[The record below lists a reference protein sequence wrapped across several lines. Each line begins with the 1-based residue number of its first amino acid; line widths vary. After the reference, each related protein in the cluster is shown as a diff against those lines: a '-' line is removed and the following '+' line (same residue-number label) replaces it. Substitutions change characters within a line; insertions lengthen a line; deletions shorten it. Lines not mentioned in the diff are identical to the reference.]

1 MFNRKFLCRLMAASL
16 IIGGSNFLP
25 MPHLPIVH
33 AAVETYVGTGE
44 YIMGDFE
51 TPDTAKQRARARAE
65 RNARE
70 QAGVYVQSY
79 SRMVNFK
86 LLEDEI
92 VTMSSGV
99 IRVLDVQYSM
109 EPIADGKTILCK
121 ATLKADIDTSE
132 IDDWIKR
139 DPQERAELIAQNRE
153 LKRLND
159 EQERQINSL
168 KEQLAGASNQNDR
181 DRIVNEI
188 GTADQAFLS
197 NRKLEEG
204 DRLFADKNYSGA
216 IAAYDEALTLNP
228 NSAAAYDRRGNARVG
243 MKDFDRA
250 MADFDAA
257 LKIDPNFAL
266 AYNDRGAAYLK
277 HDEPSKAIEDLSKA
291 IKLAPSLSTAYS
303 TRASSY
309 LVLGEVDN
317 MIADYSRAIGLEP
330 NNAGNYIGRSGGH
343 IMKGDLEQA
352 LDDCNSAVNLD
363 PEVEHYHVM
372 RGWVYSFMGDPSR
385 ALLDFDKAIELDP
398 DKAMT
403 YVERGVQLTHMGYF
417 PRAATDFDKAIKLDR
432 KNAEA
437 YLARAD
443 LYASVDKK
451 YSKAIDYYEKAIELE
466 PENSEAY
473 NNRGVSYH
481 RLKDYRKALADFD
494 KALALKE
501 DYFEAYVNRGVVYKA
516 LGDNDKAL
524 KNFNKA
530 LELEEEK
537 AKRLSRQGKSYR
549 PNAAIYH
556 NLARYYEAAGDEAKR
571 KKYMDL
577 ASLAGIDYYATDFV
591 TGDGILIPL
600 YKLNF

>member
-1 MFNRKFLCRLMAASL
+1 MFNRKFLLRLMAASL

-25 MPHLPIVH
+25 MPHLSIVH

-65 RNARE
+65 QNARE

-86 LLEDEI
+86 LLEDEV
-92 VTMSSGV
+92 VTLSCGV

-168 KEQLAGASNQNDR
+168 KAQLAGASNQNDR
-181 DRIVNEI
+181 DRLVNEI
-188 GTADQAFLS
+188 GTADQAFLC

-204 DRLFADKNYSGA
+204 DKLFAAKNYSGA

-243 MKDFDRA
+243 LKDFDRA

-257 LKIDPNFAL
+257 LKIDPHFAL

-277 HDEPSKAIEDLSKA
+277 HDEPSKAIDDLSKA
-291 IKLAPSLSTAYS
+291 IKLAPTLSTAYS
-303 TRASSY
+303 TRGSAY
-309 LVLGEVDN
+309 MVFGEYDR
-317 MIADYSRAIGLEP
+317 MISDYTRAIGLEP
-330 NNAGNYIGRSGGH
+330 NNAGNYIGRARGH
-343 IMKGDLEQA
+343 LIKGDLEQA

-363 PEVEHYHVM
+363 PDVEDYHVI

-385 ALLDFDKAIELDP
+385 ALLDFDEAIELKP
-398 DKAMT
+398 DKAMN
-403 YVERGVQLTHMGYF
+403 YVERGIQLMQMRYF
-417 PRAATDFDKAIKLDR
+417 PRAAADFDKALELDR
-432 KNAEA
+432 DNAEA

-443 LYASVDKK
+443 LYSSVDKK
-451 YSKAIDYYEKAIELE
+451 YSKAVDYYSKAIELE
-466 PENSEAY
+466 PDNSEAY

-494 KALALKE
+494 KALELKA

-516 LGDNDKAL
+516 MGDNGKAL
-524 KNFNKA
+524 ENFNKA

-537 AKRLSRQGKSYR
+537 AKRLSRPGNAYR
-549 PNAAIYH
+549 PNAAIYY
-556 NLARYYEAAGDEAKR
+556 NLARYYEAAGDEAKS
-571 KKYMDL
+571 KKYMSL
-577 ASLAGIDYYATDFV
+577 ASLLGIEHYATDFV